1 MLPTPTERRSRK
13 KTARNAT
20 PNADLSAI
28 GWLGSDQHSA
38 SVLTTARMLLAI
50 EQAAGE
56 ILPPA
61 LRQVCRVA
69 RIDRQQ
75 VTLAVPGAA
84 HAAKLRQ
91 LAPRIAQRLSEGGWN
106 LNQVQIRVQA
116 GLSHI
121 GTNPPRAKNVEPLGA
136 KALDAF
142 EALHAALRP
151 GPLADAV
158 SRLLAHHKP

>member
-1 MLPTPTERRSRK
+1 
-13 KTARNAT
+13 
-20 PNADLSAI
+20 
-28 GWLGSDQHSA
+28 
-38 SVLTTARMLLAI
+38 MLLAI

-69 RIDRQQ
+69 RMDRQQ
-75 VTLAVPGAA
+75 LTLAVPGAA

-106 LNQVQIRVQA
+106 LNQVQVKVQA
-116 GLSHI
+116 GLSYI
-121 GTNPPRAKNVEPLGA
+121 GTNPPRAKNVEPLGE

-142 EALHAALRP
+142 ETLHASLRP

-158 SRLLAHHKP
+158 GRLLAHHKP

>member
-1 MLPTPTERRSRK
+1 MMLPTPAERRSRK
-13 KTARNAT
+13 KNA
-20 PNADLSAI
+20 PLAELSAI
-28 GWLGSDQHSA
+28 SWLGSDQRTA

-69 RIDRQQ
+69 RMDRQQ

-91 LAPRIAQRLSEGGWN
+91 LAPRIAQRLSESGWN
-106 LNQVQIRVQA
+106 LNQVQVRVQA

-121 GTNPPRAKNVEPLGA
+121 GTNPPRVKNVEPLGT

-142 EALHAALRP
+142 EALQTSLRP

-158 SRLLAHHKP
+158 SRLLAHHRS

>member
-1 MLPTPTERRSRK
+1 MHTTPSQRQARK
-13 KTARNAT
+13 KTA
-20 PNADLSAI
+20 PDADLSAI
-28 GWLGSDQHSA
+28 GWLGSDQHTA
-38 SVLTTARMLLAI
+38 GVLTTARMLLAI
-50 EQAAGE
+50 EQAAGA

-91 LAPRIAQRLSEGGWN
+91 LAPRIAQRLSESGWN
-106 LNQVQIRVQA
+106 LNQVQVRVQA
-116 GLSHI
+116 GLPHI

-136 KALDAF
+136 QALDAF